1 MMNQF
6 CLATV
11 MAVGFF
17 FSQGWGQLDAPI
29 RSDVSEKV
37 AVFLNGQERMNA
49 NKIVASQYDVLG
61 RSKETKSSFYFAVD
75 SSERKMDVRVI
86 YLDFP
91 EDSTTSFARY
101 ENEKGR
107 ETFFLNG
114 EKIEREDYF
123 KTVDVDKPFIPVGFF
138 ASLTAKEIKALLQG
152 ERRVYITEPF
162 KYQNEM
168 VYTGILSQGQIST
181 HAHSNGYDGSGIS
194 IYLTEIGCPKT
205 SMINTGHYV
214 SHRNCSNQMSAHATA
229 MTRIIQTT
237 APGVDIHLFEAGDY
251 SDVAND
257 IYDVA
262 SLSLSSTSDSTYSWD
277 DFQLDNLVYQNGIIS
292 FVAAGNHNFSTDDYF
307 VTSPGKALNVIT
319 VGAVNPVNNSFDAI
333 TRWKNSNVGN
343 QKPEIL
349 NYTDFRFPYDVNFY
363 DDNGSYYS
371 GFAPA
376 TSSATAYTA
385 GFMADVL
392 HQHPFFR
399 RHPEMVK
406 ALLITGSTVP
416 VSGYSQ
422 DSDNGTLAAR
432 GLPVYSSLAWNTRSV
447 YWNGSNSDFFVGD
460 SISFT
465 ESGIVSGTRYRIA
478 ISWLNPAGYVR
489 SDKKCAQ
496 DLNLYIYQGNNLVA
510 SSVSSKNPFE
520 VVDFTTHSNAD
531 LRVVIK
537 RAYNSG
543 TANVKLGYNMWI
555 EN

>member
-1 MMNQF
+1 MKRFYLTIAM
-6 CLATV
+6 TV
-11 MAVGFF
+11 GVF
-17 FSQGWGQLDAPI
+17 FSQGWSQLDSSI

-37 AVFLNGQERMNA
+37 AMFLNGQERVNA
-49 NKIVASQYDVLG
+49 NKIVTSQYDVLG
-61 RSKETKSSFYFAVD
+61 RFRKTEKSSYCFAD
-75 SSERKMDVRVI
+75 SSEKKMDVRVI

-114 EKIEREDYF
+114 EKIESEDYF

-152 ERRVYITEPF
+152 ERKVYITEPF

-168 VYTGILSQGQIST
+168 IYTGILSQGQIST

-205 SMINTGHYV
+205 SMINTGYYT
-214 SHRNCSNQMSAHATA
+214 SHRNCSGLISAHATA
-229 MTRIIQTT
+229 MTRLIQVT
-237 APGVDIHLFEAGDY
+237 APSVNVHLYEDGNY
-251 SDVAND
+251 SDAAND
-257 IYDVA
+257 IYDFG
-262 SLSLSSTSDSTYSWD
+262 SLSLSSMSDSAYSWD
-277 DFQLDNLVYQNGIIS
+277 DVQLDNLVYQNGIIC
-292 FVAAGNHNFSTDDYF
+292 FVAAGNHYSSSDSYF
-307 VTSPGKALNVIT
+307 VTSPGKALNAIT

-349 NYTDFRFPYDVNFY
+349 NYTDFHFPYDVNFY

-399 RHPEMVK
+399 RHPEMAK

-432 GLPVYSSLAWNTRSV
+432 GLPVYSSLAWNTRSA

-460 SISFT
+460 SVSFT

-478 ISWLNPAGYVR
+478 ISWLNSGSYARVNM
-489 SDKKCAQ
+489 KCAQ
-496 DLNLYIYQGNNLVA
+496 DLNLYIYQGKNLVA

-537 RAYNSG
+537 RAFNSG
-543 TANVKLGYNMWI
+543 VGNVKLGYNMWI
-555 EN
+555 GN